1 MHCYSKAECEAI
13 FCVKLCASISGT
25 LEIFE
30 LATAFFFF
38 ALLPEKVL
46 LSGVISGAL
55 LYIRDEFP
63 AVRDNYLLQVQSSLL
78 ITARYNMES
87 PHV

>member
-1 MHCYSKAECEAI
+1 MLVY
-13 FCVKLCASISGT
+13 
-25 LEIFE
+25 LE
-30 LATAFFFF
+30 LWKSLSLLLHFFFF

-87 PHV
+87 PHI

>member
-1 MHCYSKAECEAI
+1 VLVY
-13 FCVKLCASISGT
+13 
-25 LEIFE
+25 LE
-30 LATAFFFF
+30 LWKSLSLLLHFFF

>member
-1 MHCYSKAECEAI
+1 
-13 FCVKLCASISGT
+13 
-25 LEIFE
+25 
-30 LATAFFFF
+30 
-38 ALLPEKVL
+38 

-87 PHV
+87 PHI

>member
-1 MHCYSKAECEAI
+1 M
-13 FCVKLCASISGT
+13 KLCASISGT

-30 LATAFFFF
+30 LATAFFF
-38 ALLPEKVL
+38 ALLPEKIL

-87 PHV
+87 PHI